1 MSGRAPDP
9 APQLPERAL
18 RQRLCVAVAAR
29 DEDAL
34 AAAMEALS
42 GASDAI
48 AVEEALLQSYLFVGY
63 PVALN
68 TLALWRARSGRPAPL
83 PSEDDW
89 ELWTRRGADVC
100 RQVYGGQYGE
110 LRENVRALH
119 PDLKRWMVAE
129 GYGKVLGRGGLDL
142 RERELCIVAM
152 LVVLDTPW
160 QLYSHLRSALSTGA
174 SEAEA
179 EEALRE
185 AFRYAAAPARER
197 AWAVWERVRQGAL
210 GS

>member
-18 RQRLCVAVAAR
+18 WQRLCAAVAAR

-48 AVEEALLQSYLFVGY
+48 AVEEALLQSYLS
-63 PVALN
+63 VALN
-68 TLALWRARSGRPAPL
+68 MIALWRARSGRPAPL

-100 RQVYGGQYGE
+100 RQVYGGQYCE

-119 PDLKRWMVAE
+119 PDLERWMVGE

-142 RERELCIVAM
+142 REREPCIVAM
-152 LVVLDTPW
+152 LVVLDTPR
-160 QLYSHLRSALSTGA
+160 QLYSHLRGALSTGA

-197 AWAVWERVRQGAL
+197 AGAVWERVRQGAL